1 MLRDIF
7 RRFAGQ
13 SAIFCAKL
21 AVDSD
26 YMLFLS
32 VASIRFSVMKR
43 LFLLLCLLAAACYA
57 AAQTAAPDFAGS
69 LPERLARPLD
79 DTLVA
84 LRNLELLAPRRVMQ
98 SFDVTA
104 DTTVYISQLGAFEK
118 QLPGRTRSH
127 EVYVFEIRSGC
138 DTMSRMTLRYFGH
151 GANIAVEECGGV
163 RYVWIDSNAT
173 RIEGEYWQSCTVSR
187 VPFRAGA
194 VYDHDGGET
203 FYFDDG
209 CFNLLPAVDVA
220 HNLLSISYR
229 KADGTHGFRHF
240 RLDEAL
246 SLPDTVL
253 RIVRTWGGEQ
263 IGECERTEQRTIRCR
278 DLRRLVPLGG
288 FILPHGEDTARDFC
302 SYPFQGFDID
312 DRSCYLFEGAGNG
325 NKPANGPSNARIT
338 VTTLDGGIVH
348 WRLPV
353 AAYSDREG
361 LRALGLTDTGYAEAE
376 GIKRKGGRLWLG
388 AATRR
393 SADPVRRANLFRY

>member
-1 MLRDIF
+1 
-7 RRFAGQ
+7 
-13 SAIFCAKL
+13 
-21 AVDSD
+21 
-26 YMLFLS
+26 
-32 VASIRFSVMKR
+32 MKR
-43 LFLLLCLLAAACYA
+43 LFLLLCLLAAACSA
-57 AAQTAAPDFAGS
+57 ATQTAAPDFAGS

-79 DTLVA
+79 DTLVV

-118 QLPGRTRSH
+118 HLPGRTRSH

-138 DTMSRMTLRYFGH
+138 DTMPRMTLRYFGH

-209 CFNLLPAVDVA
+209 CFNLLPAVDAA

-263 IGECERTEQRTIRCR
+263 IGECERPEQRTIRCR

-376 GIKRKGGRLWLG
+376 GIKRKGDRLWLG
-388 AATRR
+388 AATRC